1 MSFRNEASELWPI
14 GCKVMLLVYAV
25 FLTVKAGADW
35 TPADVLLLLL
45 YLSSNLLYYLVKHV
59 RRRAAVALLPIG
71 ITAAMA
77 SMDVRLLILLLP
89 THLYEL
95 SGLFAAGMQ
104 RMAAA
109 VLMLVPLAFLPS
121 HEMPLYL
128 FAAGLTLLL
137 CAMHDALGGKLS
149 VQRALLE
156 RMRSERDR
164 LQERLLE
171 NDEWLKQTA
180 YTLKLEERSKLSQ
193 DIHDNIGHA
202 MTGALIQMEA
212 AKRLLRQEPDKAA
225 ELLDNA
231 IRISQE
237 GIESIRAEL
246 KRMKPPPEQMGIN
259 RMKLLLDDCSAK
271 HPIRTVLTHEGDMD
285 AILPLHWRIIQENA
299 REALTNMMKYAQATA
314 VSIHIQVLPALIKA
328 TVSDNGLGQARVV
341 KGLGIIGMEERA
353 ASVSGTVIV
362 DGSRGFS
369 VTTLIPR
376 GR

>member
-1 MSFRNEASELWPI
+1 MSFRNEAPELWLI
-14 GCKVMLLVYAV
+14 GCKVLLFVYAV
-25 FLTVKAGADW
+25 YLTVKPGAEM
-35 TPADVLLLLL
+35 TPIYVLLLLV
-45 YLSSNLLYYLVKHV
+45 YLSSNLLYYLVKQV
-59 RRRAAVALLPIG
+59 RRRSAAAVLSIG
-71 ITAAMA
+71 IVAAMA
-77 SMDVRLLILLLP
+77 QIDVRLLILLLP
-89 THLYEL
+89 VHLYEL

-109 VLMLVPLAFLPS
+109 GLMLIAIAFVPTD
-121 HEMPLYL
+121 EMPFYL
-128 FAAGLTLLL
+128 FIAGLTLLM
-137 CAMHDALGGKLS
+137 CSMHDALGGKLS
-149 VQRALLE
+149 VQRTQLE

-193 DIHDNIGHA
+193 GIHDNIGHA

-212 AKRLLRQEPDKAA
+212 AKRLLRQEPNRAT

-231 IRISQE
+231 IRISQD

-271 HPIRTVLTHEGDMD
+271 HPIRTAFTHEGDMD
-285 AILPLHWRIIQENA
+285 AILPLQWRIIQENA

-328 TVSDNGLGQARVV
+328 TVSDNGQGQVRIV
-341 KGLGIIGMEERA
+341 KGLGMIGMEERA
-353 ASVSGTVIV
+353 ASVNGTVIV